1 MTELS
6 EDPHEKKK
14 TFLMLILFGSQNL
27 KYKYLAQGNVA
38 NMCLKCVLKPMCYK
52 PYVHVKLPG
61 VSAMFKLN
69 LQMAM
74 AEVESRLK
82 GKIIHRPREQVWMLK
97 ADSVSV

>member
-1 MTELS
+1 MR
-6 EDPHEKKK
+6 KK
-14 TFLMLILFGSQNL
+14 TFLMLILLQSQNL
-27 KYKYLAQGNVA
+27 NYKYFVQGIVS

-52 PYVHVKLPG
+52 PYVHVKLPRA
-61 VSAMFKLN
+61 SAMFKFN

-97 ADSVSV
+97 ADSVSECLVSRF